1 MDISKII
8 SDSIDKVV
16 KDSIDGKFK
25 AHLTIDDE
33 SLDSMSKQNAML
45 MNYSNILLSRQQ
57 PLRKP
62 VQDWMG
68 FHF

>member
-25 AHLTIDDE
+25 DHLTIDDV
-33 SLDSMSKQNAML
+33 SLDSMSKQDAIL
-45 MNYSNILLSRQQ
+45 MNYSNVLLSTYHEELKKLLAEQ
-57 PLRKP
+57 
-62 VQDWMG
+62 G
-68 FHF
+68 INI